1 MKFAT
6 VLFLMLLTALAL
18 NLITHALN
26 RRQCRKLYEKAVK
39 EGVEEEFLRLVN
51 YYVYKANR
59 VPSTKMDV
67 LYRIALS
74 DALHSKMKQAG
85 DE

>member
-1 MKFAT
+1 MKFET
-6 VLFLMLLTALAL
+6 VLILMLLTALAL

-26 RRQCRKLYEKAVK
+26 RRQCRKLHEKAVK

-51 YYVYKANR
+51 YYIYKANR
-59 VPSTKMDV
+59 VPSTKMDL

-74 DALHSKMKQAG
+74 DALHSKMKQPG

>member
-6 VLFLMLLTALAL
+6 VLFLVLLTALAL
-18 NLITHALN
+18 NLINHVLN
-26 RRQCRKLYEKAVK
+26 RRLYRKLYEKAVK
-39 EGVEEEFLRLVN
+39 EGVEEEFLRLVS
-51 YYVYKANR
+51 YYAYKANR
-59 VPSTKMDV
+59 VPSAKMDV

>member
-1 MKFAT
+1 MKYET
-6 VLFLMLLTALAL
+6 VLILMLLTALAL

-26 RRQCRKLYEKAVK
+26 RRWCRKLYEKAVK

-51 YYVYKANR
+51 YYSYKANR

-74 DALHSKMKQAG
+74 DALHSKMKQGG

>member
-51 YYVYKANR
+51 YY
-59 VPSTKMDV
+59 
-67 LYRIALS
+67 
-74 DALHSKMKQAG
+74 
-85 DE
+85 

>member
-1 MKFAT
+1 MKIAT
-6 VLFLMLLTALAL
+6 VLFLMFLTTLAL
-18 NLITHALN
+18 NLINNALN

-51 YYVYKANR
+51 YYGCKANR